1 MSPLGSNEN
10 AGLTK
15 VKNPND
21 IGVVLAF
28 DNDFTP
34 TSFKNFLVRAI
45 KPTVDSTDLLQ
56 RKTITETELAKLSDM
71 TLAPIG
77 GIEESKENVAGS
89 EEEAK
94 KDDDKTEP
102 SSPKKE
108 NEVIRFFVKVDFM
121 NTLVKATTE
130 ALKELTK
137 SDEDGLKSSVKLL
150 MKEVAFTLL
159 QGRHQYKLRSNE
171 SSQNAIARAFSIAQS
186 QVDKGKGFV
195 TFILNPNWYPART
208 ESKWDTTD
216 IRCITANKDIEI
228 EPETEQSNFSPTDV
242 GGGINASTNKQAFS
256 EFSNEVVK
264 TI

>member
-1 MSPLGSNEN
+1 MSSPGPSEN

-28 DNDFTP
+28 DNEFTP
-34 TSFKNFLVRAI
+34 TSFKNFLTRAI

-71 TLAPIG
+71 TLAIG

-94 KDDDKTEP
+94 KDDDKTKP
-102 SSPKKE
+102 LSPKKE

-121 NTLVKATTE
+121 NTLEKATTK

-137 SDEDGLKSSVKLL
+137 GDEDGLKSSVKLL

-159 QGRHQYKLRSNE
+159 QGRHQYKL
-171 SSQNAIARAFSIAQS
+171 
-186 QVDKGKGFV
+186 
-195 TFILNPNWYPART
+195 
-208 ESKWDTTD
+208 
-216 IRCITANKDIEI
+216 
-228 EPETEQSNFSPTDV
+228 
-242 GGGINASTNKQAFS
+242 
-256 EFSNEVVK
+256 
-264 TI
+264 